1 MTKLT
6 KTSVVVNVMS
16 ANADKPMAV
25 VLPLINAALESE
37 LGIPFK
43 EGYAR
48 EWYVWVVQKK
58 LAPGVIERKARPTK
72 DSSTKEVP
80 AKKLLK
86 EVGIRVDHSAS
97 NRLIAK
103 AVADGRIKNVKVSDD
118 DIARIKAA
126 NLARMKAITARDRA
140 IEKKIDKDSDTP
152 VVDLDDDSFVPP
164 KFLTKDQVKALV

>member
-1 MTKLT
+1 MLFR
-6 KTSVVVNVMS
+6 S
-16 ANADKPMAV
+16 
-25 VLPLINAALESE
+25 
-37 LGIPFK
+37 
-43 EGYAR
+43 
-48 EWYVWVVQKK
+48 
-58 LAPGVIERKARPTK
+58 
-72 DSSTKEVP
+72 
-80 AKKLLK
+80 KLLK

-164 KFLTKDQVKALV
+164 RFLTKDQVKALV